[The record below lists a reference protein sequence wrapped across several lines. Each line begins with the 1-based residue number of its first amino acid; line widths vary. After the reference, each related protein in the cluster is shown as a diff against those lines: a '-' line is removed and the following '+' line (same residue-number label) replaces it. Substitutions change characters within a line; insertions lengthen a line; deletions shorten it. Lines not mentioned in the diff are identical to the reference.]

1 MGWGALFMLNSL
13 PVMLIVGCLLGF
25 LAGLG
30 VGGGSLLIIWLSLVI
45 GLEHSAARAINL
57 LFFIPTAI
65 IASFFR
71 WRQGKLD
78 IGAVLP
84 AIIGGCVSAACFSLL
99 SKQIDISL
107 LKKLFGILLL
117 ITGIKE
123 VLYKKQKNERSD

>member
-1 MGWGALFMLNSL
+1 MLNSL
-13 PVMLIVGCLLGF
+13 PVMLVVGCLLGF

-30 VGGGSLLIIWLSLVI
+30 VGGGSLLIIWLTLIV

-71 WRQGKLD
+71 WKQGKLD
-78 IGAVLP
+78 FKTVLP
-84 AIIGGCVSAACFSLL
+84 AILGGCISAACFSIL

-107 LKKLFGILLL
+107 LKKLFGVLLL
-117 ITGIKE
+117 VTGAKE
-123 VLYKKQKNERSD
+123 LFYKKKPEGSK